1 MGVDYMGTTDNAKRA
16 WMLNFVAKLSAPG
29 GLGIYMVTSAD
40 LSAISAAVDQFVDAL
55 TVVQTPDGRNK
66 GTTADK
72 NAKRTAAAGICRQ
85 YAKLIK
91 YNGGIDEQ
99 AKIDAGIVPPTNA
112 AGDPIECPMSSPV
125 VVPVAATNGAHT
137 LGYTDS
143 IDLTARAKPFGAID
157 LLLFRT
163 IGTAAA
169 TDPEAAKFVGKF
181 TRNPM
186 AVTFESSDNG
196 KIATYFARWSSRRGG
211 MSNWSA
217 PASMAIAA

>member
-1 MGVDYMGTTDNAKRA
+1 MDYMGRTDNDKRA

-29 GLGIYMVTSAD
+29 GLGVYQVSSAD
-40 LSAISAAVDQFVDAL
+40 LAAISAAVTAFVAAL
-55 TVVQTPDGRNK
+55 TVVQQPDGRNP
-66 GTTADK
+66 GTTAEK
-72 NAKRTAAAGICRQ
+72 NDTRDAAAAVCRQ

-91 YNGGIDEQ
+91 YNGGIDSQ
-99 AKIDAGIVPPTNA
+99 AKIDAGIRPPNTVPAEPV
-112 AGDPIECPMSSPV
+112 ECPLSSPV

-137 LGYTDS
+137 LGYKDS
-143 IDLTARAKPFGAID
+143 IDLSARAKPVGAVD

-163 IGTAAA
+163 VAETAT

-181 TRNPM
+181 TKNPM